1 MRKLL
6 LILAIEIAMAIVC
19 LSQQIPLDLLGRLTR
34 WDGTHK
40 VLFFGAG
47 IIPTKERPIRA
58 YANGIQR
65 GSDIE
70 IFKDF
75 PGIEQVIVDDIS
87 AGPNGSTVIA
97 GVLQFGSGNNRDVIL
112 TYDSSGALRSTWDA
126 EPYWNVAVVAD
137 DNSNVFAL
145 GSRSDENERNA
156 RYPLLTRYT
165 LDGGVADQGLYSTNF
180 REGSDAIDAIDDND
194 LMAHPVLMLWQDK
207 LLVFA
212 PTANEVLVCT
222 LSGAIVTRRSLREV
236 LLAIAR
242 TDNVAEASIH
252 ELMFADE
259 THVILNLIERTTE
272 ELENEKIRHLMD
284 ERLRPRRSYRLD
296 LKTMDFEQTSGLTG
310 GKRIV
315 GVVGDQLLL
324 LSPSGHGFVLESSD
338 IAPADSGVRRDD
350 SKSR

>member
-6 LILAIEIAMAIVC
+6 LIFAVEIAMAIVC
-19 LSQQIPLDLLGRLTR
+19 LSQQIPLDLLGQLTR

-47 IIPTKERPIRA
+47 IIPTKERPIHA

-112 TYDSSGALRSTWDA
+112 TYDSSGALRSTRD
-126 EPYWNVAVVAD
+126 PKPCWNVAVVAD

-165 LDGGVADQGLYSTNF
+165 PDGGVADQGLYSTNF
-180 REGSDAIDAIDDND
+180 QRRVGMP
-194 LMAHPVLMLWQDK
+194 LM
-207 LLVFA
+207 
-212 PTANEVLVCT
+212 
-222 LSGAIVTRRSLREV
+222 
-236 LLAIAR
+236 
-242 TDNVAEASIH
+242 
-252 ELMFADE
+252 
-259 THVILNLIERTTE
+259 TT
-272 ELENEKIRHLMD
+272 
-284 ERLRPRRSYRLD
+284 
-296 LKTMDFEQTSGLTG
+296 T
-310 GKRIV
+310 
-315 GVVGDQLLL
+315 
-324 LSPSGHGFVLESSD
+324 
-338 IAPADSGVRRDD
+338 
-350 SKSR
+350 

>member
-1 MRKLL
+1 MLVATKVLL
-6 LILAIEIAMAIVC
+6 VLAVESAMAISC

-47 IIPTKERPIRA
+47 TISTKESPIRA
-58 YANGIQR
+58 YANGMQR

-70 IFKDF
+70 IYKDF
-75 PGIEQVIVDDIS
+75 PDAKQVIVDDIS

-97 GVLQFGSGNNRDVIL
+97 GVLQFGSGNSRDVIL
-112 TYDSSGALRSTWDA
+112 TYDSSGALQSRWDA
-126 EPYWNVAVVAD
+126 NQYSNVALVAD

-145 GSRSDENERNA
+145 GSLSDEVERNA

-165 LDGGVADQGLYSTNF
+165 PDGGVADQGLSSANF
-180 REGSDAIDAIDDND
+180 REGSDSIDAND
-194 LMAHPVLMLWQDK
+194 LMAHPILMLWQDK

-222 LSGAIVTRRSLREV
+222 LSGTIVTRSSLRDA
-236 LLAIAR
+236 LLAIAKR
-242 TDNVAEASIH
+242 DNVAEASIH

-272 ELENEKIRHLMD
+272 ELENEKIRHVMD

-296 LKTMDFEQTSGLTG
+296 LKTMNFEQISGLTG
-310 GKRIV
+310 IKRIM

-324 LSPSGHGFVLESSD
+324 LAPSGQGFVLETQ
-338 IAPADSGVRRDD
+338 
-350 SKSR
+350 

>member
-1 MRKLL
+1 MACMRKLL
-6 LILAIEIAMAIVC
+6 LILAVEIAMAIVC

-70 IFKDF
+70 IYKDF
-75 PGIEQVIVDDIS
+75 PDVKQVIVDDIS

-126 EPYWNVAVVAD
+126 NQYSTVAVVAD

-156 RYPLLTRYT
+156 RYPLLIRYT
-165 LDGGVADQGLYSTNF
+165 PVGGVAAQGLYSTNF
-180 REGSDAIDAIDDND
+180 REGSDAIDDND
-194 LMAHPVLMLWQDK
+194 LMAHPILMLWQDK

-236 LLAIAR
+236 LLAIAK

-296 LKTMDFEQTSGLTG
+296 LKTMHFEQISGLTG
-310 GKRIV
+310 GKRIM

-324 LSPSGHGFVLESSD
+324 LSPSGKGFVLETSD
-338 IAPADSGVRRDD
+338 IAPADSGVGRDD

>member
-1 MRKLL
+1 MRISKQFVFGVATSNMRKLL
-6 LILAIEIAMAIVC
+6 LILTVEIAMAIVC

-47 IIPTKERPIRA
+47 IIPTKERSIRA
-58 YANGIQR
+58 YANGVQR

-75 PGIEQVIVDDIS
+75 PSIEQVIVDDIS

-97 GVLQFGSGNNRDVIL
+97 GVLQFRSGSNRGVIL
-112 TYDSSGALRSTWDA
+112 TYDSSGTLRAIWDI
-126 EPYWNVAVVAD
+126 EPYDAVALAAD
-137 DNSNVFAL
+137 DNGNVFAL
-145 GSRSDENERNA
+145 GGRSEDEPNP
-156 RYPLLTRYT
+156 RYPLLTRYAP
-165 LDGGVADQGLYSTNF
+165 DGGIGDQGLSSVNF
-180 REGSDAIDAIDDND
+180 REGSGAIDDD
-194 LMAHPVLMLWQDK
+194 DEMAHPTLMLWQDK

-222 LSGAIVTRRSLREV
+222 LSGAIITRTPLREV
-236 LLAIAR
+236 LLAIAKA
-242 TDNVAEASIH
+242 DKVAQASIH
-252 ELMFADE
+252 ELMFVDE

-272 ELENEKIRHLMD
+272 ELENENIRHVMD

-296 LKTMDFEQTSGLTG
+296 LKTMHFEQTSGLTD

-315 GVVGDQLLL
+315 GVVGDQLLI
-324 LSPSGHGFVLESSD
+324 LSPSGLASEKSLC
-338 IAPADSGVRRDD
+338 RR
-350 SKSR
+350 